1 MAFSATD
8 VSTLETAIATGA
20 MRVKFADGR
29 EVTYQTGADLRAALA
44 LIDAELAGNSA
55 TATPRFALATFPRW

>member
-29 EVTYQTGADLRAALA
+29 EVTYQSGADLLRALA
-44 LIDAELAGNSA
+44 AARADVAASGSGFQR
-55 TATPRFALATFPRW
+55 TTYATFGRD